1 MTRIRSKAP
10 ADISAETPVEAAET
24 PVEALENSAPVERAP
39 ATEAEQTAP
48 AEAQAETAAEPAAP
62 ADVVTV
68 PVYDVSA
75 PAGPR
80 RRAGMGFGPAPLT
93 LTETDLG
100 PDAAVT
106 LERLR
111 EDPMLRVTVRLVEQ
125 PAG

>member
-1 MTRIRSKAP
+1 MTRNRSKAS
-10 ADISAETPVEAAET
+10 DD
-24 PVEALENSAPVERAP
+24 N
-39 ATEAEQTAP
+39 
-48 AEAQAETAAEPAAP
+48 AAEPAAP

-80 RRAGMGFGPAPLT
+80 RRAGMAFGPAAVT

-106 LERLR
+106 LKRLR
-111 EDPMLRVTVRLVEQ
+111 EDPMLRVDVRFMEQ